1 MNPLKLK
8 YKPSGYDNFS
18 IIIYL
23 GIGFSLLVYG
33 IKMLL
38 DDGDV
43 MGDGGFDNWLFF
55 GLSFYAIG
63 TGLYKLYQSINNLGK
78 KEIVLTSEKLTLP
91 EKNSTDSNIITLL
104 DISAVKIYDIFIEI
118 KANNNTY
125 TIDCS
130 WIKNKKRLDKLV
142 ESLNSLNT
150 EAI

>member
-1 MNPLKLK
+1 MNTLKLK

-23 GIGFSLLVYG
+23 GIGFALLVYG
-33 IKMLL
+33 IKMLI
-38 DDGDV
+38 DDSDV
-43 MGDGGFDNWLFF
+43 MGDGGFDNLLFF

-130 WIKNKKRLDKLV
+130 WIKDKKRLDKLV
-142 ESLNSLNT
+142 ESLKVLST
-150 EAI
+150 